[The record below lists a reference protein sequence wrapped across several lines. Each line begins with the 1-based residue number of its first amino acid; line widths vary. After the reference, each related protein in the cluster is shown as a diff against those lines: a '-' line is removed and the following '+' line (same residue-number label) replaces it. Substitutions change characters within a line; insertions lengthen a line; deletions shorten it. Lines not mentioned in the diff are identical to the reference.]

1 MKKGIMVLIVASAL
15 ILGNTIAYANA
26 SEKTLMESLRKPAE
40 KSAEAPIAES
50 IEKPVGESFNTYI
63 TPKFLI
69 SNARVEIEGEGK
81 TESTNGGG
89 IAIGGKSGNGRFEL
103 EYSIASPV
111 KEESRYL
118 TLENY
123 TETLFF
129 NMFYDFKNK
138 SKFTPYVGI
147 GIGIGFNTA
156 TLNSAVLYLK
166 ETSTSFAWNIGAG
179 ISFEMTDRLALDLNY
194 RYAEVG
200 QAELSYSGTTI
211 LRTEVIGNNQFLLGL
226 RFSF

>member
-63 TPKFLI
+63 TPKFFS
-69 SNARVEIEGEGK
+69 SNVRFEGVDE
-81 TESTNGGG
+81 TENTIGVG

-111 KEESRYL
+111 KEENRYL

-123 TETLFF
+123 TTTLFF

-138 SKFTPYVGI
+138 SKFTPYI
-147 GIGIGFNTA
+147 GIGIGLGFNTM

-166 ETSTSFAWNIGAG
+166 ETSVSFAWNIGAG
-179 ISFEMTDRLALDLNY
+179 ISFEMTDRLALDFNY

-200 QAELSYSGTTI
+200 QGELSYSGTTI
-211 LRTEVIGNNQFLLGL
+211 LKTAAISNNQFLLGL